1 MIDKLD
7 RKKVIPYKIFT
18 FQLHSQCVY
27 FHFRAL
33 KNAQAK
39 LRNQQTVNAQLEE
52 QRRREE
58 VRVLSCTA
66 YLIINK
72 LEHFY

>member
-1 MIDKLD
+1 VHACFY
-7 RKKVIPYKIFT
+7 RVF
-18 FQLHSQCVY
+18 Y

-39 LRNQQTVNAQLEE
+39 LRSQQNVNAQLEE

-58 VRVLSCTA
+58 VRVVSCMA
-66 YLIINK
+66 CLIINETSAF
-72 LEHFY
+72 LFRNSVIIT

>member
-1 MIDKLD
+1 MINWTDK
-7 RKKVIPYKIFT
+7 KTKIVNNIHT
-18 FQLHSQCVY
+18 PVTSQCVY

-39 LRNQQTVNAQLEE
+39 LRSQQNVNAQLEE

-58 VRVLSCTA
+58 VRVLSRAA
-66 YLIINK
+66 YLIIHK
-72 LEHFY
+72 LKHFC